1 VPLSKLYD
9 QALVY
14 ASELHRD
21 QVRKGSGIPYIAHLL
36 SVSSR
41 VLSAGGTEVQ
51 AIAGLL
57 HDAAEDQGGQ
67 ATLDEVRAKFGAE
80 VAQIVSDCTDS
91 WVEPKP
97 PWRPRKEAYLA
108 SLPSKAA
115 TSLLVSL
122 ADKLDNAEAILND
135 YRSIGDDLWDRF
147 TGGREGTIWY
157 YRTVSDIFNE
167 ALPGRLARE
176 LSETVSYFPLPEWPL
191 ESTRHRPKAL

>member
-1 VPLSKLYD
+1 MPLSKLYD
-9 QALVY
+9 QALAY
-14 ASELHRD
+14 ASELHRE

-57 HDAAEDQGGQ
+57 HDAAEDQGGR

-108 SLPSKAA
+108 SLPTKAT

-176 LSETVSYFPLPEWPL
+176 LSETVSYFPLPEWPV
-191 ESTRHRPKAL
+191 ESARHRPKPL

>member
-1 VPLSKLYD
+1 MPLSKRYD
-9 QALVY
+9 EALVY

-21 QVRKGSGIPYIAHLL
+21 QVRKGSGIPYLAHLL
-36 SVSSR
+36 AVSSR

-57 HDAAEDQGGQ
+57 HDAAEDQSGQ
-67 ATLDEVRAKFGAE
+67 PTLDEIRAKFGAE

-91 WVEPKP
+91 LVEPKP
-97 PWRPRKEAYLA
+97 PWRPRKETYLA
-108 SLPSKAA
+108 SLPNKAA

-147 TGGREGTIWY
+147 TGRREGTIWY
-157 YRTVSDIFNE
+157 YRTVSAIFNE

-176 LSETVSYFPLPEWPL
+176 LSASG
-191 ESTRHRPKAL
+191 

>member
-1 VPLSKLYD
+1 MPLSKLYD

-14 ASELHRD
+14 ASELHRH

-67 ATLDEVRAKFGAE
+67 ATLDEVKAKFGAE
-80 VAQIVSDCTDS
+80 IAQIVSDCTDS
-91 WVEPKP
+91 WVTPKP

-108 SLPSKAA
+108 NLPNKPA

-135 YRSIGDDLWDRF
+135 YQSIGDDLWDRF
-147 TGGREGTIWY
+147 TGRRDGTIWY
-157 YRTVSDIFNE
+157 YRTVSVIFSE
-167 ALPGRLARE
+167 ALPSSRLARE
-176 LSETVSYFPLPEWPL
+176 LSQTVSYFP
-191 ESTRHRPKAL
+191 AA